1 MRRAE
6 LHVVGGKHHGRTIR
20 LGQGKFLVGREED
33 CQLRPNNELVSRHH
47 CLFNLDDFSLR
58 LRDLGS
64 TNGTIVNGDRIRGE
78 VLLQNGDR
86 VQIGRLDL
94 QVVMPSE
101 AETATDAPQPTFSDP
116 LGIGGDTAELVSGD
130 TEFEIPV
137 APAETTGESADTGDT
152 TVLAPGMVPQYPAE
166 QPTAEAAHQNAHY
179 QQPPP
184 DQYAQVPGYAPQHAA
199 PGYQYPGPPAG
210 QPGGYQQPP
219 PGYQWPAP
227 QQGYPG
233 QPPVPYP
240 PQQQQQAPAQQQ
252 PPQQAGGGQPGQQVS
267 NVPAPPV
274 RLPDPSM
281 TGAASEPPKP
291 AESTEEKPQ
300 QPASS
305 DTEMPSNTAAD
316 IIRNYMHRRPGS

>member
-20 LGQGKFLVGREED
+20 LGHGKFLVGREED

-47 CLFNLDDFSLR
+47 CLFNLDDYSLR

-78 VLLQNGDR
+78 VLLQDGDR

-94 QVVMPSE
+94 QVVLPSE
-101 AETATDAPQPTFSDP
+101 AETATDSPQPTLSDP
-116 LGIGGDTAELVSGD
+116 LGVGGDTAELASGD

-137 APAETTGESADTGDT
+137 TPAETAEDSAGVGDT
-152 TVLAPGMVPQYPAE
+152 TVLAPGVVPQYPAE
-166 QPTAEAAHQNAHY
+166 QAAGVPAEQYAPY

-184 DQYAQVPGYAPQHAA
+184 DQYGQVPGYAPQQPM
-199 PGYQYPGPPAG
+199 PGYQYPGNPPG

-227 QQGYPG
+227 QGGYPG

-240 PQQQQQAPAQQQ
+240 PQQHQPQQ
-252 PPQQAGGGQPGQQVS
+252 PPPQQQSGGQPGQQVS

-281 TGAASEPPKP
+281 TGATSEPPKP
-291 AESTEEKPQ
+291 AESAEDKPEKAA
-300 QPASS
+300 ASNS
-305 DTEMPSNTAAD
+305 DMPSNTAAD